1 MNSKPQLGK
10 IEAVGARHV
19 WADEAADFTPWLA
32 EEKNIAL
39 LGEAL
44 GLELEVESTEVA
56 VGPYSAD
63 ILAKDTGTGRFV
75 VIENQLAKTNHDHL
89 GKAVTYASALDATA
103 VVWIAPEFTE
113 EHQKALEWLN
123 DHTTEDLAFYA
134 VLLEV
139 WRIENSP
146 PAVRFNVISR
156 PAGAARKAAVTRAEH
171 FNRRQET
178 AIRFTGPASARS
190 SWKRRSCLRHTQ
202 LVHNTGSISRSVE
215 RTSTFRPSPIPV
227 ITASAFAFT
236 SVTMWR
242 RRHFRNSW
250 NNGRIS
256 KGTSARS

>member
-171 FNRRQET
+171 LTDAKKLQFDLLDPLPREALGSEGRAFGT
-178 AIRFTGPASARS
+178 HSSSTILVRYRARS
-190 SWKRRSCLRHTQ
+190 SVHQPFGHRRYQ
-202 LVHNTGSISRSVE
+202 
-215 RTSTFRPSPIPV
+215 
-227 ITASAFAFT
+227 
-236 SVTMWR
+236 
-242 RRHFRNSW
+242 
-250 NNGRIS
+250 
-256 KGTSARS
+256 